1 MLSTGVKM
9 YTSKWKSVAI
19 RKEIVETAAI
29 IGERT
34 DRPTSNVFAY
44 AVRRLKDDL
53 DSGKLND
60 VPKA

>member
-9 YTSKWKSVAI
+9 DTSKWKSVAI

-29 IGERT
+29 IGE
-34 DRPTSNVFAY
+34 SNVFAY